1 MERSEIELL
10 GLSQKHEAK
19 PKWDLGRLFAQD
31 DTRTMLCQVSVETP
45 YYDKIA
51 ELFARESPLPQK
63 LNFASKGRRGRR
75 PLQGE
80 NENLEI
86 WRFVRVTPSLPAE
99 GGGPR

>member
-1 MERSEIELL
+1 MTAVFLTALSSGLLHVARNERRSI
-10 GLSQKHEAK
+10 
-19 PKWDLGRLFAQD
+19 
-31 DTRTMLCQVSVETP
+31 
-45 YYDKIA
+45 
-51 ELFARESPLPQK
+51 RESPLPQK